1 MKLYDGVNMLRQ
13 YLDNNGE
20 FATAMSLS
28 DYVCY
33 EDCILRFKGNRN
45 GHILDVHELAQ
56 LMKIPYNT
64 LRRNIGSLMKKGI
77 LCTSKIGNR
86 YNPDEVLDVIVVN
99 PDIYLRGMDINKT
112 VKGLFEKSGWNEY
125 SQKTLRESN
134 SEK

>member
-1 MKLYDGVNMLRQ
+1 
-13 YLDNNGE
+13 
-20 FATAMSLS
+20 MSLS

-33 EDCILRFKGNRN
+33 DDCILRFKGNKN
-45 GHILDVHELAQ
+45 GRILDTHELSE
-56 LMKIPYNT
+56 LMKIPYST
-64 LRRNIGSLMKKGI
+64 LRRNISSLMKKGI
-77 LCTSKIGNR
+77 LCISKVGNK
-86 YNPDEVLDVIVVN
+86 YNPTEILEAIVVN